1 MTPGGRSTASL
12 QWCRGDAGRR
22 LTGRASRHS
31 IGGFCGGLPMANH
44 RALRATQ
51 AVRSLATT
59 VPFLLVS
66 LCLAGTGPPC
76 AAAEAP
82 VQLAQGA
89 GDLLQ
94 LGKEA
99 LGLTETTPEDS
110 EQTDITNGVPF
121 LIRFRETVGS
131 LEAGAP
137 VLVRGMQMGAV
148 RDVTISFDVATASF
162 NIPVVI
168 ELDPAPFAAGEPTGE
183 AAKRVYG
190 VIDAMVRNGL
200 RAEIVGANLLMGSL
214 AVALEVQPEAPPA
227 ELRQGHGG
235 PPEIPTVSLP
245 FQPLSAR
252 LERVAARISALP
264 LERIVKELE
273 GTIAAARR
281 IVEDPAVP
289 HLLANLASASDVLV
303 PAARQLDPTLR
314 AATAV
319 TDQARE
325 SLAEVQE
332 LLNQSRALPE
342 QIVHLLEEIEDA
354 ARSLRLLAEML
365 ERQPEAI
372 LRGKDG

>member
-1 MTPGGRSTASL
+1 MTQTRAARMSGRMPQRQSTRTTFL
-12 QWCRGDAGRR
+12 IL
-22 LTGRASRHS
+22 LTG
-31 IGGFCGGLPMANH
+31 F
-44 RALRATQ
+44 
-51 AVRSLATT
+51 
-59 VPFLLVS
+59 
-66 LCLAGTGPPC
+66 CLAWVAAPC
-76 AAAEAP
+76 AAASPP
-82 VQLAQGA
+82 VQLAQSA
-89 GDLLQ
+89 GDLLK

-99 LGLTETTPEDS
+99 LGLTETTPEGS
-110 EQTDITNGVPF
+110 EQTGITNGVPF

-148 RDVTISFDVATASF
+148 REVKITYDAATASF

-168 ELDPAPFAAGEPTGE
+168 ELDPAPFTAGEPTGE

-235 PPEIPTVSLP
+235 PPEIPTVSSP

-252 LERVAARISALP
+252 VERVAARISALP
-264 LERIVKELE
+264 LEQTVRELE
-273 GTIAAARR
+273 GLIAAARR

-289 HLLANLASASDVLV
+289 RFLANVASASDALV

-314 AATAV
+314 AATAL
-319 TDQARE
+319 TDQAGE

-332 LLNQSRALPE
+332 LLSQSRALPV
-342 QIVHLLEEIEDA
+342 QIEKAAGGAQRCGALAAAACGDAGAATGGDTSGQGRLTSATSSIA
-354 ARSLRLLAEML
+354 ARRCCGARLRRDAGG
-365 ERQPEAI
+365 R
-372 LRGKDG
+372 LRRRCR

>member
-1 MTPGGRSTASL
+1 
-12 QWCRGDAGRR
+12 
-22 LTGRASRHS
+22 
-31 IGGFCGGLPMANH
+31 MANH
-44 RALRATQ
+44 RALRAAAHIH

-76 AAAEAP
+76 AAAEVP
-82 VQLAQGA
+82 VRLAQGA
-89 GDLLQ
+89 DDLLQ

-99 LGLTETTPEDS
+99 LGLTETTPESS
-110 EQTDITNGVPF
+110 EQTDITSGVPF

-137 VLVRGMQMGAV
+137 VLVRGMRMGTV

-245 FQPLSAR
+245 FQPLSAQV
-252 LERVAARISALP
+252 ERVAARISALP

-281 IVEDPAVP
+281 IVDDPAVP
-289 HLLANLASASDVLV
+289 LLLANLASASDVLV

-325 SLAEVQE
+325 SLAQVQE

-342 QIVHLLEEIEDA
+342 QIVHLLEEIEDT

>member
-1 MTPGGRSTASL
+1 
-12 QWCRGDAGRR
+12 
-22 LTGRASRHS
+22 
-31 IGGFCGGLPMANH
+31 MANH
-44 RALRATQ
+44 RALRVTQ

-59 VPFLLVS
+59 VPFILVS

-82 VQLAQGA
+82 VRLVQGV
-89 GDLLQ
+89 GDVLE

-99 LGLTETTPEDS
+99 LGLTETTPEGS

-137 VLVRGMQMGAV
+137 VLVRGMRMGTV
-148 RDVTISFDVATASF
+148 RDVTISFDAATASF

-168 ELDPAPFAAGEPTGE
+168 ELDPAPFAAGEATGE

-214 AVALEVQPEAPPA
+214 AVALEIQPESPPA
-227 ELRQGHGG
+227 ELRQGHDG

-252 LERVAARISALP
+252 LERVTARASALP

-273 GTIAAARR
+273 GLIAAARR

-314 AATAV
+314 AATAL

-354 ARSLRLLAEML
+354 ARSLRLLTEML

-372 LRGKDG
+372 LRGKNG

>member
-1 MTPGGRSTASL
+1 MNNRDACVPRRTAPRVSV
-12 QWCRGDAGRR
+12 G
-22 LTGRASRHS
+22 
-31 IGGFCGGLPMANH
+31 P
-44 RALRATQ
+44 
-51 AVRSLATT
+51 T
-59 VPFLLVS
+59 VPVLFAVFW
-66 LCLAGTGPPC
+66 LAWTAQPC
-76 AAAEAP
+76 AAAP

-137 VLVRGMQMGAV
+137 VLVRGMRMGAV
-148 RDVTISFDVATASF
+148 RDVTIRFDAATASF

-168 ELDPAPFAAGEPTGE
+168 ELDPAPFTTAEPTGE

-200 RAEIVGANLLMGSL
+200 RAEIVGASLLMGSL

-227 ELRQGHGG
+227 ELRQGQGG
-235 PPEIPTVSLP
+235 PPEIPTVSSP
-245 FQPLSAR
+245 FEPLSAR

-289 HLLANLASASDVLV
+289 HLLANLANASDVLV

-372 LRGKDG
+372 LRGKNG